1 MKKVIALLLTV
12 VLAFS
17 VAVPAFAVE
26 SEELPIVFV
35 AGKGDRIVNEDGTR
49 VYPLEDFP
57 DGYLK
62 QKVKEIL
69 PLFAKA
75 VLTGEYE
82 EWSDALADA
91 VEPYYAPIALDNDGN
106 PQNGS
111 HTEWYWNENTLV
123 RKTSGFAL
131 QDYQFRYDWRI
142 DPLVIADQLDD
153 YINAV
158 LKVTGAKKVK
168 IIGRCYGGS
177 ILLAYLSKYGNEK
190 IDTSL
195 FYVASALGAE
205 ESSKFFSG
213 DIYFDADAINRYAI
227 DNIETEEDPLMAFLV
242 SLITMLTKTSSLDVP
257 VELVN
262 AFFQKYGD
270 KFMPKMLR
278 STYGLFPGIWST
290 VDEESYEAAKAYI
303 FTGCEDQYA
312 GTIEKIDN
320 YHYNVMLKAEDI
332 LQGLK
337 DDGMNVSVI
346 TKYGRQSMCLFGDQN
361 EDSDDLIAARKAS
374 FGATFADHEKM
385 LPKSYIEE
393 RTVLGYGDY
402 ISPDNKVDAS
412 TALFPDSTWFVKDC
426 GHTNWCVQIDELM
439 MEICHFKGQMTVKD
453 SERFTQFMLYDKA
466 TDTVSPLTAEN
477 DGSVKWSSSFFTS
490 IIRFF
495 ASLLKLFKGLIT
507 GTVKVK

>member
-1 MKKVIALLLTV
+1 MKKVIAFLLTV

-17 VAVPAFAVE
+17 VSVPAFAAE
-26 SEELPIVFV
+26 SEDVPIVFV

-69 PLFAKA
+69 PLFIKA

-82 EWSDALADA
+82 EWSDALSDA
-91 VEPYYAPIALDNDGN
+91 VEPYYAPIALDDDGN

-111 HTEWYWNENTLV
+111 HTEWQWNENTLA

-153 YINAV
+153 YIDAV

-190 IDTSL
+190 IDTAI

-227 DNIETEEDPLMAFLV
+227 DNIDTEEDALMDFLV
-242 SLITMLTKTSSLDVP
+242 RFITMLTKTSSLEIP

-262 AFFQKYGD
+262 AFFAEYGD
-270 KFMPKMLR
+270 KFLPKMLR
-278 STYGLFPGIWST
+278 ATYGLFPGIWST
-290 VDEESYEAAKAYI
+290 VDEENYETAKAYV
-303 FTGCEDQYA
+303 FTGCEEKYA
-312 GTIEKIDN
+312 GTIEKIDY

-332 LQGLK
+332 LQSLH
-337 DDGMNVSVI
+337 DSGMNIAVI

-361 EDSDDLIAARKAS
+361 EESDDLIAARKAS
-374 FGATFADHEKM
+374 FGATFADHEKT
-385 LPKSYIEE
+385 LAESYINE
-393 RTVLGYGDY
+393 RKALGYGAY
-402 ISPDNKVDAS
+402 ISPDKKVDAS
-412 TALFPDSTWFVKDC
+412 TALFPDSSWFIKDC

-453 SERFTQFMLYDKA
+453 SERFTQFMLYDQA
-466 TDTVSPLTAEN
+466 TDTVSALTEEN
-477 DGSVKWSSSFFTS
+477 DGSGKWKSDFFTS

-495 ASLLKLFKGLIT
+495 VSLLKLFKGLLI
-507 GTVKVK
+507 GEVKRG